1 MRRMP
6 RGGSRMMSLPD
17 FRYKQVIVH
26 VAGGSGERLRF
37 LADNIVLEDK
47 EGKCILRHSCH
58 RLFALF
64 IVGEVTITSVLIKQ
78 ARRFDFPI
86 ILMSGNFRVITKL
99 NSGAEGNT
107 ILRKKQYEISER
119 TMQIAK
125 KLIAQKISNQMAL
138 IKSLRYRAAEDLE
151 CIEFLKSRSVSKA
164 KDVHELMGVEGTA
177 SKAFFSC
184 YFRNIGWT
192 RREPRC
198 KHDIPNLLLDIGYTY
213 LFNFI
218 EAMLC
223 LYGFDVY
230 CGVHHTLFYHR
241 KSLVCDIIE
250 PFRCIID
257 KRIRKLYS
265 LRQINEKYFQFCN
278 GSWMLPW
285 KNQKKYI
292 SLFLKDILFHKE
304 DIFLFCREYYRWFLR
319 NKPIE
324 NFPVFNIAEVH

>member
-1 MRRMP
+1 
-6 RGGSRMMSLPD
+6 MMSLPD

-47 EGKCILRHSCH
+47 DGKCIIRHSCH

-107 ILRKKQYEISER
+107 LLRKKQYETSER

-125 KLIAQKISNQMAL
+125 ELIAQKISNQIAL
-138 IKSLRYRAAEDLE
+138 IKSLRYRASEDKE
-151 CIEFLKSRSVSKA
+151 CLKFLKSRSVSKA
-164 KDVHELMGVEGTA
+164 KDVYELMGVEGSA

-184 YFRNIGWT
+184 YFRT
-192 RREPRC
+192 
-198 KHDIPNLLLDIGYTY
+198 
-213 LFNFI
+213 
-218 EAMLC
+218 
-223 LYGFDVY
+223 
-230 CGVHHTLFYHR
+230 TLFYHR

-265 LRQINEKYFQFCN
+265 LKQINEKDFQFYN
-278 GSWMLPW
+278 GTWVLPW

-292 SLFLKDILFHKE
+292 SLFFKDILSYKE
-304 DIFLFCREYYRWFLR
+304 NIFLFCREYYRWFLR
-319 NKPIE
+319 NKPME
-324 NFPVFNIAEVH
+324 NFPVFNITERH